1 MYFLCPGFSTENAC
15 FRGKLSP
22 GTYRTARGKFPGRFC
37 CLKKKIGRNL
47 GGNVSSENW
56 RKRLSGMPRIGG
68 VPVRCGVAA
77 MSARVAAAGTAG
89 AATGTAAA
97 AALAAKMFLCGQ
109 NSQHQQH
116 RNDQDYNQICKCH
129 NGNSLSAA
137 ARAASFLKRFFS
149 HSARRNQAPWP
160 QSRAP
165 ETRPAHRTWKQMVH
179 PWLTQRPPP
188 NVLHRPD
195 WPCRDPDGTAGTG
208 SPPALRRR

>member
-1 MYFLCPGFSTENAC
+1 MYFFVPWVFHRECLLPWKT
-15 FRGKLSP
+15 KP
-22 GTYRTARGKFPGRFC
+22 GTYRTAREKFPGRFC

-137 ARAASFLKRFFS
+137 ARAAHFLKRFFS
-149 HSARRNQAPWP
+149 HSARRN
-160 QSRAP
+160 
-165 ETRPAHRTWKQMVH
+165 RPMAAK
-179 PWLTQRPPP
+179 
-188 NVLHRPD
+188 
-195 WPCRDPDGTAGTG
+195 
-208 SPPALRRR
+208 